1 MFCIVSLSFAKFH
14 CARICFWNPQREQAT
29 KRANERE
36 GVVGRGRGAREAS
49 WLLLSFSVLLFPLL
63 FICVLFVVVAAA
75 VSQLC
80 VLVRACVCLC
90 VCVCGAH
97 ALWLWKINNNNEQMT
112 LSCNFLCCCCCCC
125 CGGPWLSNNDGT
137 IHAHTHTYLCICM
150 HYMCIFN
157 KSTQI

>member
-29 KRANERE
+29 KRANERLRE
-36 GVVGRGRGAREAS
+36 SGGQRGSKRSKLALVKLQRVVI
-49 WLLLSFSVLLFPLL
+49 SVAFYLCFVCCCCCCCLTAV
-63 FICVLFVVVAAA
+63 CVG
-75 VSQLC
+75 
-80 VLVRACVCLC
+80 ACVRVP

-125 CGGPWLSNNDGT
+125 GGPWLSNNDGT
-137 IHAHTHTYLCICM
+137 IHAHTHIYLCICM
-150 HYMCIFN
+150 HCMCIFN